1 MNENRRQILEMLA
14 AGKITADEADR
25 LIAALEPA
33 TAAPAGEFT
42 GRIAGASGWPKNDT
56 DTPVKTRLKYLR
68 VLVES
73 TEKNGPTTVN
83 VRVPMQLLRAGVRLA
98 SLIPQQAHE
107 QFDAKMSKHGVPLT
121 LSQIK
126 PENLEELI
134 DHLEDLSVDV
144 DAKEEKAKVRV
155 FCE

>member
-14 AGKITADEADR
+14 AGKLTADEAER
-25 LIAALEPA
+25 LLAAIED
-33 TAAPAGEFT
+33 APAMSAPY
-42 GRIAGASGWPKNDT
+42 AGAVPQRTKA
-56 DTPVKTRLKYLR
+56 KAKYLR

-73 TEKNGPTTVN
+73 PDHGQPTTVN
-83 VRVPMQLLRAGVRLA
+83 VRVPMQLLYAGVRLA
-98 SLIPQQAHE
+98 SLIPAQAHE
-107 QFDAKMSKHGVPLT
+107 KLDEELSRHGVPLT

-134 DHLEDLSVDV
+134 DHLEDLTVDV
-144 DAKEEKAKVRV
+144 DAKNDGTKVRV

>member
-14 AGKITADEADR
+14 AGKVTADEAER
-25 LIAALEPA
+25 LIAALEPSPA
-33 TAAPAGEFT
+33 SAGEFS
-42 GRIAGASGWPKNDT
+42 GRFAGSSGWPNNDK
-56 DTPVKTRLKYLR
+56 DAPVKTRVKYLR

-98 SLIPQQAHE
+98 SLIPQQAHDE
-107 QFDAKMSKHGVPLT
+107 LDATLSKHGVPLR

-144 DAKEEKAKVRV
+144 DAKDEKAKVRV

>member
-14 AGKITADEADR
+14 AGKVTADEAER
-25 LIAALEPA
+25 LIAALEPQPA
-33 TAAPAGEFT
+33 TTAGEFT
-42 GRIAGASGWPKNDT
+42 GNIAGSNGWSDSK
-56 DTPVKTRLKYLR
+56 VKTRAKYLR

-98 SLIPQQAHE
+98 SLIPAQAHDE
-107 QFDAKMSKHGVPLT
+107 LDATLSKHGVPLT

>member
-14 AGKITADEADR
+14 TGKITAEEAER
-25 LIAALEPA
+25 LLAALEPDTSA
-33 TAAPAGEFT
+33 SSRSYAASPSAGSLAAGE
-42 GRIAGASGWPKNDT
+42 PKA
-56 DTPVKTRLKYLR
+56 RAKYLR
-68 VLVES
+68 VQVEADES
-73 TEKNGPTTVN
+73 TTGLKGQTTVN

-98 SLIPQQAHE
+98 GLIPKQAHDQLDE
-107 QFDAKMSKHGVPLT
+107 ALSKHGVPIT

-134 DHLEDLSVDV
+134 DHLEDLTVDV
-144 DAKEEKAKVRV
+144 DGKDGNTTKVKV

>member
-14 AGKITADEADR
+14 AGKITADEAEH
-25 LIAALEPA
+25 LLAALEPDTTA
-33 TAAPAGEFT
+33 TAETFT
-42 GRIAGASGWPKNDT
+42 GRITSSDPSAEST
-56 DTPVKTRLKYLR
+56 VKTRAKYLR
-68 VLVES
+68 VLVEAN
-73 TEKNGPTTVN
+73 EKGAPTTVN
-83 VRVPMQLLRAGVRLA
+83 VRVPIQLLRAGVRLA
-98 SLIPQQAHE
+98 SLIPKQAHDQLDE
-107 QFDAKMSKHGVPLT
+107 ALNRHGVPIT